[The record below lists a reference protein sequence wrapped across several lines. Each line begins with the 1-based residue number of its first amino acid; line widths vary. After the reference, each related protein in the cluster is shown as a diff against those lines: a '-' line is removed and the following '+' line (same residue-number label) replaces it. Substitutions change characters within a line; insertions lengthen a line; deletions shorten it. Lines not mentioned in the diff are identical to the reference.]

1 MFIIVLCAS
10 ANVHQPSSFSIWE
23 QITAWFNERIKKM
36 GVKNCS
42 FPLFIS
48 EANLQ
53 REKDHIEGF
62 AAEVAWVTH
71 AYVGL
76 CCSVAAKSNLVA

>member
-1 MFIIVLCAS
+1 
-10 ANVHQPSSFSIWE
+10 
-23 QITAWFNERIKKM
+23 M

-42 FPLFIS
+42 FPLFVT
-48 EANLQ
+48 EDVLQ

-71 AYVGL
+71 AYVFPSSLDFGKIL
-76 CCSVAAKSNLVA
+76 TRCVF

>member
-1 MFIIVLCAS
+1 
-10 ANVHQPSSFSIWE
+10 
-23 QITAWFNERIKKM
+23 M

-42 FPLFIS
+42 FPLFVT
-48 EANLQ
+48 EDVLQ

-71 AYVGL
+71 AYGFPCL
-76 CCSVAAKSNLVA
+76 MTCWRYRLLT